1 MNLNEF
7 MEKNNIVIVAKANLQ
22 GKSFEIIKNDLE
34 LESYDLFEQ
43 LIIHGSVENLMEN
56 IEGQIL
62 PRIWTQG
69 NTRCIVCRP
78 DPNQI
83 VALFYDNSLNVK
95 DEYYHAKELDTLL
108 KQLQER

>member
-22 GKSFEIIKNDLE
+22 EKSFEIIKNNLE

-43 LIIHGSVENLMEN
+43 LILFGSIDNLMES

-78 DPNQI
+78 RQNQI
-83 VALFYDNSLNVK
+83 IALFYYSILTVK